1 MKLVRDNSAQNVE
14 DVTASAFEE
23 YAVERDVLKAVKTL
37 AQLRG
42 IGPATASLLLSVLD
56 LDEVPF
62 FSDEVFRWVNWDE
75 ADSAKGGGW
84 DRVIKYTAKEY
95 KEVVE
100 RVGDVRERLGVRAVD
115 VEMVAYVLGQEGAD
129 VGGEGED
136 EKEELEDEGKE
147 EEEKSEEGGEEVE
160 EGEGKE
166 KRDGKGITDEA
177 HAEIMEAINSGHAVF
192 IANGKLGGKALVP
205 TEEEEREFQAAKKG
219 RKRKVVVDKA
229 AVEGARR
236 STRRKT

>member
-14 DVTASAFEE
+14 DVTASTFEE

-115 VEMVAYVLGQEGAD
+115 VEML
-129 VGGEGED
+129 VG
-136 EKEELEDEGKE
+136 
-147 EEEKSEEGGEEVE
+147 
-160 EGEGKE
+160 
-166 KRDGKGITDEA
+166 
-177 HAEIMEAINSGHAVF
+177 
-192 IANGKLGGKALVP
+192 
-205 TEEEEREFQAAKKG
+205 RE
-219 RKRKVVVDKA
+219 RKRKRSWRMR
-229 AVEGARR
+229 ERRRRRRARR
-236 STRRKT
+236 EARKWRRERVRRSEMEKV